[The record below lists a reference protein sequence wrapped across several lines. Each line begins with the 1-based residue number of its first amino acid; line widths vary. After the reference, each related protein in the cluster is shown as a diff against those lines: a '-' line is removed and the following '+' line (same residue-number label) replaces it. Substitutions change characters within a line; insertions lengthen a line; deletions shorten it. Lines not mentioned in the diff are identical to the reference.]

1 MKMLKLLKLLL
12 KIKPLNM
19 NFYLEML
26 GYTDNKRMIELM
38 LKQYQY
44 NKLYYTLGLLIEQQL
59 NYLILNKLSINNI
72 DF

>member
-1 MKMLKLLKLLL
+1 
-12 KIKPLNM
+12 M

-26 GYTDNKRMIELM
+26 DYTDNKRMTELM
-38 LKQYQY
+38 LKQHQY
-44 NKLYYTLGLLIEQQL
+44 NKLHYTLGLLIEQQL